1 MQEQSCSH
9 VYTTYP
15 TYDSV
20 MWGPCK
26 SEHSSCI
33 CSVKYITLS
42 LTWTSFNLL
51 SFYKNT
57 YILPII
63 EISIVSDD
71 NRAWLPGKG
80 IRGSSY
86 VFLNKWSIFMSHNR
100 HYHVFRYLIRV
111 VTDLFFNCVLS
122 YILRLLVWS
131 KWCGKY
137 MDPTDSSR

>member
-1 MQEQSCSH
+1 M
-9 VYTTYP
+9 YTP
-15 TYDSV
+15 RAQH
-20 MWGPCK
+20 M
-26 SEHSSCI
+26 I
-33 CSVKYITLS
+33 
-42 LTWTSFNLL
+42 LL
-51 SFYKNT
+51 CGVHANQ
-57 YILPII
+57 
-63 EISIVSDD
+63 SIVPVFARWKTLHYLLLRHPLICCRFTKVLTFYQLLKFELYWMTTELDLNPS
-71 NRAWLPGKG
+71 KG

-86 VFLNKWSIFMSHNR
+86 VFLNKWSIFISHNR